1 MSFCR
6 RFNIL
11 KTATE
16 LLIKFVK
23 LLLTEIG
30 SSDFDRFPGT
40 LYLARNAIE
49 LKEQYYSFVICLK
62 CNKLYNKKEVKENLA
77 IMKCNHVEFSNSAA
91 KKSRNCQT
99 PLSEKS
105 VLLNGQILIQTEKTF
120 SLTSIRRQ
128 LESMYSQLSFKR
140 LLRH

>member
-6 RFNIL
+6 RFNIP

-30 SSDFDRFPGT
+30 SSDFNRFPST
-40 LYLARNAIE
+40 LYSARNAIR
-49 LKEQYYSFVICLK
+49 LKEQHYSFVICLK
-62 CNKLYNKKEVKENLA
+62 CDKLYNKKEVKENLA
-77 IMKCNHVEFSNSAA
+77 VMKCNYIEFLNLAA
-91 KKSRNCQT
+91 KKLRSYQT

-105 VLLNGQILIQTEKTF
+105 VLLNDQILIQTEKNIFTC
-120 SLTSIRRQ
+120 
-128 LESMYSQLSFKR
+128 
-140 LLRH
+140 